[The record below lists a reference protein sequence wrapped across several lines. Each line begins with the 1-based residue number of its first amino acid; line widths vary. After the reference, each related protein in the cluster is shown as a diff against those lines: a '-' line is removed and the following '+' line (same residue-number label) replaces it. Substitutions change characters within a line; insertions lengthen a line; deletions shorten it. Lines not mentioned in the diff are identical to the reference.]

1 MYRYIQKTIDWGVKI
16 ASLAV
21 TGPATWVVATELFAD
36 ITDPI
41 LLFIMR
47 ACAVFLIEGV
57 LISNWLLLE
66 FDKDA
71 TPEIKMRYGVTAM
84 AMYISLLVIAWKHE
98 GPTGLVF
105 RVALLA
111 ALIGSGWDTYVIT
124 WQKTMARVDRSAEAA
139 WEVRSHNRKLSIKEA
154 IMRRNAEHRATVA
167 LLSAQSEASLE
178 QNSLYGQ
185 RLVASIRLEDKR
197 ERLQLME
204 EEAGLDGNGN
214 GNGKKKPTLLP
225 QLQSQ
230 RASLSPVISQP
241 GQIMAE
247 PFSEDPSHR
256 ALQLK
261 HNILGAFAEDP
272 RYTAINLAEK
282 FGVPIDEV
290 VSSMDELIADG
301 RLLKQGR
308 RYLLPEEDEMLLGN
322 GGRRLR
328 VGRR

>member
-1 MYRYIQKTIDWGVKI
+1 MYRFIQKTIDWGVKV
-16 ASLAV
+16 ASLAI
-21 TGPATWVVATELFAD
+21 TAPATWVVATELFAD
-36 ITDPI
+36 ISNPI
-41 LLFIMR
+41 LLFFMR
-47 ACAVFLIEGV
+47 AAAVFLIEGV

-105 RVALLA
+105 RIALLA

-124 WQKTMARVDRSAEAA
+124 WQKTIARVDRSAEAA
-139 WEVRSHNRKLSIKEA
+139 WEVRSHNRKLSIREA
-154 IMRRNAEHRATVA
+154 IMRREAEHRATVA
-167 LLSAQSEASLE
+167 LLSAQSDASLE
-178 QNSLYGQ
+178 QNGLYGQ
-185 RLVASIRLEDKR
+185 RLIASIRLEDKM
-197 ERLQLME
+197 ERLKLME
-204 EEAGLDGNGN
+204 VEAGLDGNGN
-214 GNGKKKPTLLP
+214 GKKKPSLP
-225 QLQSQ
+225 PVQAA
-230 RASLSPVISQP
+230 RASLNPVISQP

-272 RYTAINLAEK
+272 KYTAINLAEK
-282 FGVPIDEV
+282 FGAPLGEV
-290 VSSMDELIADG
+290 TSSMDELIADG

-308 RYLLPEEDEMLLGN
+308 SYLLVEDEEQLLGN
-322 GGRRLR
+322 GGRRVR